1 VRGYYL
7 RRDKLLILTRVLYI
21 LFLIGTIISL
31 VIVYKDIKNNIAIK
45 FVIGYV
51 ILTFFL
57 LLYIPIVTILNLR
70 KSKLIDIKTRMI
82 KFISLFIIF
91 TALNYGIDFILRHS
105 NINIFREIPTA
116 LGLAFGL
123 SFIDVILFKKK

>member
-1 VRGYYL
+1 M

>member
-1 VRGYYL
+1 M
-7 RRDKLLILTRVLYI
+7 
-21 LFLIGTIISL
+21 FFIGTIISL
-31 VIVYKDIKNNIAIK
+31 IIVYKDIKNSIAIK

-57 LLYIPIVTILNLR
+57 LLYIPIVTILNSKRL
-70 KSKLIDIKTRMI
+70 KLIDIKRRLC

-91 TALNYGIDFILRHS
+91 GALNYGIDYIFRHS
-105 NINIFREIPTA
+105 NINLFRELSIA

-123 SFIDVILFKKK
+123 SFIDVTFLRKI